1 MDGRADDLGGPASA
15 ARNLAGRP
23 VMRHLNERRGG
34 AKRDGGGIR
43 LSAVLPEARFI
54 ACDDVVVTRCSDV
67 AARCRPG
74 DAFVARLTPRGDGH
88 DEVAVA
94 LARGASAVVAD
105 RMVATDGLPLCLV
118 PDSSAAHA
126 RIAQALVGNPS
137 RELRL
142 ITVAGTSG
150 KTTTAWLAAAVLAEA
165 GHRVGVLT
173 DLGCLGPDDTEPS
186 AADLAAPTVLA
197 GWLARLAAAGCS
209 HAILEASSGAL
220 AAQALA
226 GVTSDTVV
234 VTNTAAAHLD
244 AHGTAAAY
252 RRILA
257 RAAATLGDGGCL
269 VSGAGPGDTRRLGH
283 ACPDATVIRA
293 GLDAACGVRAVAV
306 ERSLSGRT
314 FLLAA
319 GGQMV
324 PVTAD
329 TPTVGFVRDAAL
341 AAAIGMRH
349 GMSLELIGRG
359 IEAAGSV
366 PGRVERIDRGQ
377 DAAVFVDSPSSMH
390 AVAATLASLRRLTS
404 GRLVVVAERKAAAA
418 LAGRGFVGRLG
429 RWADEALV
437 VPEGIAAA
445 DAGSTDLAA
454 YARLDRLLGS
464 LARGDCAVV
473 IGPAGLRGGSG
484 PRGGMLALVVDGWLQ
499 LAHPAE
505 APFAGRRAA

>member
-1 MDGRADDLGGPASA
+1 
-15 ARNLAGRP
+15 
-23 VMRHLNERRGG
+23 MRHVNGRRGG
-34 AKRDGGGIR
+34 ARQDGGGIR
-43 LSAVLPEARFI
+43 LSTVLQGAKFL
-54 ACDDVVVTRCSDV
+54 ACDDVVVTKCTDV

-74 DAFVARLTPRGDGH
+74 DTFVARMTPRGDGH
-88 DEVAVA
+88 DEVATA
-94 LARGASAVVAD
+94 IARGASAVVAD

-118 PDSSAAHA
+118 RDSSEAHG
-126 RIAQALVGNPS
+126 RIAQALAGDPS

-150 KTTTAWLAAAVLAEA
+150 KTTTSWLAAAVLAEA

-173 DLGCLGPDDTEPS
+173 DLGCLGPDDTEPC
-186 AADLAAPTVLA
+186 AADLASPAVLA
-197 GWLARLAAAGCS
+197 GWLARLASAGCS
-209 HAILEASSGAL
+209 HAILEASSHAL

-244 AHGTAAAY
+244 AHGTAASY
-252 RRILA
+252 RRILG
-257 RAAATLGDGGCL
+257 RAAATLGEAGCL
-269 VSGAGPGDTRRLGH
+269 VSGAGPGATERLRRI
-283 ACPDATVIRA
+283 CPDATVIRA
-293 GLDAACGVRAVAV
+293 GLDTACGVRAVAV
-306 ERSLSGRT
+306 ERSLDGRT

-319 GGQMV
+319 GGQLV

-341 AAAIGMRH
+341 AAAIGMRY
-349 GMSLELIGRG
+349 GMSLEVIGRG

-377 DAAVFVDSPSSMH
+377 DAAVFVDAPSSMH
-390 AVAATLASLRRLTS
+390 AVAATLASLRRLTV
-404 GRLVVVAERKAAAA
+404 GRLVVVAERKAAMS
-418 LAGRGFVGRLG
+418 LAGRNFAGRLG
-429 RWADEALV
+429 RWADDTLV
-437 VPEGIAAA
+437 VPASIASE
-445 DAGSTDLAA
+445 DARSTDLAA

-464 LARGDCAVV
+464 LQRGDCAVV

-484 PRGGMLALVVDGWLQ
+484 PRGGMLAVVVDGWLQ

-505 APFAGRRAA
+505 PPFAGRRAA

>member
-1 MDGRADDLGGPASA
+1 
-15 ARNLAGRP
+15 
-23 VMRHLNERRGG
+23 MRQLNERRGG
-34 AKRDGGGIR
+34 SRREGGGIR
-43 LSAVLPEARFI
+43 LSAVLPEAKFI
-54 ACDDVVVTRCSDV
+54 ACDDVVVTRCSDA

-88 DEVAVA
+88 DEVATA
-94 LARGASAVVAD
+94 IARGASAVVAD

-126 RIAQALVGNPS
+126 RIAQALAGDPS
-137 RELRL
+137 HELRL
-142 ITVAGTSG
+142 IAIAGTSG

-186 AADLAAPTVLA
+186 AADLAAPHVLA
-197 GWLARLAAAGCS
+197 GWLARLASAGCS
-209 HAILEASSGAL
+209 HAILEVSSHAL

-226 GVTSDTVV
+226 GVRSDTVV
-234 VTNTAAAHLD
+234 VTTTAAAHLD
-244 AHGTAAAY
+244 AHGTSGAY

-257 RAAATLGDGGCL
+257 RAAGMLADGGCL
-269 VSGAGPGDTRRLGH
+269 VSGAGPGATARLRRS
-283 ACPDATVIRA
+283 CPDATVIRA
-293 GLDAACGVRAVAV
+293 SLDAACAVRAVAV
-306 ERSLSGRT
+306 ERSLAGRT

-341 AAAIGMRH
+341 AAAIGIRY

-359 IEAAGSV
+359 IEAAGCV

-390 AVAATLASLRRLTS
+390 AVAATLASLRRLTG
-404 GRLVVVAERKAAAA
+404 GRLVVIADRKAAMT
-418 LAGRGFVGRLG
+418 LAGRSFAGRVG
-429 RWADEALV
+429 RWADDALV
-437 VPEGIAAA
+437 VPSSIAS
-445 DAGSTDLAA
+445 DDPRSTDLAA
-454 YARLDRLLGS
+454 YARVDRLLGS
-464 LARGDCAVV
+464 LQRGDCAVV

-505 APFAGRRAA
+505 PPFAGRRAA